1 MKIKLFQ
8 AHNFIQI
15 HPQKPK
21 AMYLIKPWFRQH
33 PFSPKIRLASLVVKL
48 SEKLIQQKMDIA
60 KNGLSSES
68 ESIVWSYTMLKSRY
82 MNKMFWLDTI
92 SGKSS
97 NDRYLH
103 QLVPLLSDELR
114 SELNDVELIEVY
126 QQVASHT
133 A

>member
-1 MKIKLFQ
+1 
-8 AHNFIQI
+8 
-15 HPQKPK
+15 
-21 AMYLIKPWFRQH
+21 MYLIKPWFRQH
-33 PFSPKIRLASLVVKL
+33 PYSPKIRLASLVVKL
-48 SEKLIQQKMDIA
+48 SEKLIQQKIDIA

-82 MNKMFWLDTI
+82 MKKMFWLDTI

-97 NDRYLH
+97 NERYLH

-114 SELNDVELIEVY
+114 SESNDVELIEAY
-126 QQVASHT
+126 QQITSHT